1 MGAHYRTSGSVG
13 TEQDI
18 TVEKIIVY
26 ERYNNPI
33 SFSNDI
39 ALIKLAIPARLG
51 KGIGLVCLPDTSH
64 PLPFDNVNK
73 KCWITG
79 WGTLSSGGSTPNTL
93 MEASVPL
100 VSEGRCK
107 TAYPGE
113 IHDSMLCAG
122 LDDGGVDTCQGD
134 SGGPLVCEF
143 NGAWHL
149 EGATSWGYGCAQA
162 GRYGVYAKVR
172 NFQTW
177 LSTKMYSTVPPSACP
192 QNQPSS
198 ALGKSDP
205 NIAVSLLFSRNWVK

>member
-1 MGAHYRTSGSVG
+1 MGAHYRYGSVG

-18 TVEKIIVY
+18 TITKIIVH
-26 ERYNNPI
+26 ERYNSPI
-33 SFSNDI
+33 SHSNDI
-39 ALIKLAIPARLG
+39 ALINLAIPARLG
-51 KGIGLVCLPDTSH
+51 IGIGLVCLPDTSH
-64 PLPFDNVNK
+64 QLPYDNVNK

-134 SGGPLVCEF
+134 SGGPLVCKF
-143 NGAWHL
+143 NGTWHL

-162 GRYGVYAKVR
+162 RKYGVYAKIR
-172 NFQTW
+172 SFQTW
-177 LSTKMYSTVPPSACP
+177 LATNMYTIVPPSASP
-192 QNQPSS
+192 QNQSSS
-198 ALGKSDP
+198 ALGKNDLT
-205 NIAVSLLFSRNWVK
+205 IAVSLHFSRNWVK